1 MTRVGIF
8 VNLTKDVDLKIT
20 APVVK
25 WLEERNCEVLLTE
38 ITAMEL
44 NRVELGHCP
53 VDLYKKS
60 DFILVLGGDGTLIGI
75 AREISWLKTPIVGIN
90 LGHLGFITEAEQD
103 GIYYV
108 LEKVLAGEYTIQER
122 MMLEARVVQDG
133 MQTDIFYALN
143 DIGITRGTLS
153 RIISLDTYID
163 DRYMDT
169 YRADG
174 LLLST
179 PTGSTA
185 YSLSAGGPIINPE
198 VSVILITPICPHS
211 LNSRS
216 IVISDREIIRV
227 DILKNNQEVYLTAD
241 GQQGFKLLG
250 GDSVIIKKAPFTAR
264 LIKVSE
270 RSFYDVLRSKLKG
283 RNM

>member
-1 MTRVGIF
+1 MTRVGVF
-8 VNLTKDVDLKIT
+8 VNLTKDIDLQIT
-20 APVVK
+20 ASIVK
-25 WLEERNCEVLLTE
+25 WLEDRNCEILLTE

-44 NRVELGHCP
+44 KRDELGYSP
-53 VDLYKKS
+53 VELYKKS
-60 DFILVLGGDGTLIGI
+60 DFVLVLGGDGTLIGV
-75 AREISWLKTPIVGIN
+75 AREISWLRTPIVGIN
-90 LGHLGFITEAEQD
+90 LGHLGFITEAERD
-103 GIYYV
+103 DIFKV
-108 LEKVLAGEYTIQER
+108 LEKVLKGNYRIQER

-133 MQTDIFYALN
+133 VQTDVFYALN

-163 DRYMDT
+163 NRFADR

-185 YSLSAGGPIINPE
+185 YSLSAGGPIVNPE
-198 VSVILITPICPHS
+198 VSVILVTPICPHS

-216 IVISDREIIRV
+216 LVISDKETIRV
-227 DILKNNQEVYLTAD
+227 DILENNQEVYLTAD

-264 LIKVSE
+264 LIKVSD
-270 RSFYDVLRSKLKG
+270 RSFYDVLRTKLKE